1 MKTIEGDAIAQVRAA
16 LGQLYYY
23 LFLHRDFPGYEDA
36 GLCVVLDKEIDQQLI
51 FFLVAKAN
59 VGVIWLK
66 NGRFVGAG
74 RVREALP
81 WLFE

>member
-23 LFLHRDFPGYEDA
+23 LFLHRDFPGYGGA
-36 GLCVVLDKEIDQQLI
+36 SLCIVLDKEIDQQLA
-51 FFLVAKAN
+51 FFLVGKAN
-59 VGVIWLK
+59 VSVVWLK
-66 NGRFVGAG
+66 NGRFMGIG